1 MRKLEVNTA
10 IHCCPKCNSPM
21 KRNGK
26 TNHRLRPVQKY
37 KCTNCGFCST
47 MTGRVG
53 RPRNEGL
60 CFCGKEARVKGLC
73 RSHYQRLWIESNSL
87 TRAWYKHQEQVKMG

>member
-1 MRKLEVNTA
+1 
-10 IHCCPKCNSPM
+10 
-21 KRNGK
+21 
-26 TNHRLRPVQKY
+26 
-37 KCTNCGFCST
+37 